1 MPRLCTI
8 GYWEEPR
15 DHTRVHKLDVTRN
28 VQIYGLINNLFD
40 THYGLFGNYFNLA
53 DANGAAAAAG
63 LGSNF
68 FTNPET
74 VVPGAPLAAYGGVR
88 VKF

>member
-1 MPRLCTI
+1 
-8 GYWEEPR
+8 
-15 DHTRVHKLDVTRN
+15 V
-28 VQIYGLINNLFD
+28 
-40 THYGLFGNYFNLA
+40 GNYFNLA

-74 VVPGAPLAAYGGVR
+74 IVPGAPLAAYGGVR